1 MKKIAESQKN
11 GENKLGKCEK
21 LETVPMPPP
30 IRAKPI
36 PYLIRAISISSL
48 VRANLIPSLI
58 RAIPIS
64 SLIRA
69 TLILSILVHPALGQ
83 APDLEWEE
91 FFGGAGD
98 DRGLALQETR
108 GAGFIVAGYSASK
121 GAGNRDVL
129 LIKTDSEGE
138 MEWERTLGGPAD
150 DEGWAVL
157 ETKDGGYLVAGV
169 TESEGVGGKDLM
181 LIKAYS
187 DGYEKWKKTFGG
199 AGDDWG
205 VAVLETKDGG
215 YAVAAVTTSRG
226 SGGSDGWVL
235 KTDSDGNLEWDV
247 AIGGSKN
254 DCITSILETEDGY
267 LVVGVTE
274 SYGAG
279 GKDVWLTKTDAE
291 GERIWE
297 KTFGE
302 DGDERGNSALEMGDG
317 YLVVGVSE
325 SGGSGGRD
333 LWLVR
338 TDREGEK
345 VWEKT
350 FGGPGD
356 DGCWSALEADGG
368 IIVAG
373 YTESQGRGEQDLW
386 LLKVDLDGEKVW
398 EKTFG
403 GTGFDL
409 GRSIV
414 PTKDGGWA
422 MTGWTESTGSG
433 GEDLW
438 LLKVGGVQ

>member
-1 MKKIAESQKN
+1 MKKIAESREK
-11 GENKLGKCEK
+11 EEKWLGRGEK
-21 LETVPMPPP
+21 LETAPIPSPIRSTPISSP
-30 IRAKPI
+30 IRAT
-36 PYLIRAISISSL
+36 
-48 VRANLIPSLI
+48 LIPSLI
-58 RAIPIS
+58 RAI
-64 SLIRA
+64 
-69 TLILSILVHPALGQ
+69 LILSILVHPALGQ

-98 DRGLALQETR
+98 DRGLALQEMR
-108 GAGFIVAGYSASK
+108 DAGLIVTGYSASK

-138 MEWERTLGGPAD
+138 MEWERTLGGTAD
-150 DEGWAVL
+150 EEGWSVL

-169 TESEGVGGKDLM
+169 TESDGSGGKDLW
-181 LIKAYS
+181 LVKTYS
-187 DGYEKWKKTFGG
+187 DGYERWKKTFGG
-199 AGDDWG
+199 TGDDWG
-205 VAVLETKDGG
+205 VAVLETADGG

-226 SGGSDGWVL
+226 SGGSDGWIL

-247 AIGGSKN
+247 VIGGSKN
-254 DCITSILETEDGY
+254 DGITSILETEEGGY

-279 GKDVWLTKTDAE
+279 GKDVWLAKTDAD

-297 KTFGE
+297 KTFGK
-302 DGDERGNSALEMGDG
+302 DGDERGNSALEIGDG
-317 YLVVGVSE
+317 YLVIGVSE
-325 SGGSGGRD
+325 SEGSGGRD
-333 LWLVR
+333 LWLVK
-338 TDREGEK
+338 TDRDGEK

-350 FGGPGD
+350 LGGPGD
-356 DGCWSALEADGG
+356 DGGWSALEGEGG
-368 IIVAG
+368 IIIVG

-386 LLKVDLDGEKVW
+386 LLKVDDDGDKVW

-414 PTKDGGWA
+414 RTKDGGWA
-422 MTGWTESTGSG
+422 MTGWTESMGSG

-438 LLKVGGVQ
+438 LLKAGGEP